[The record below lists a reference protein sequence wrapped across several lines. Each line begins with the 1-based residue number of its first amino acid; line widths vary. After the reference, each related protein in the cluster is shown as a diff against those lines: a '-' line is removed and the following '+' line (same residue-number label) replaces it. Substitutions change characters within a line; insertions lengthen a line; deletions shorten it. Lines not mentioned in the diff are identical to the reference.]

1 MFRTVLHQ
9 DSKFSVFFF
18 LSTSCPNVFGPSFW
32 HRLVQEI
39 GWEEHLFYILSE
51 KTFAQEHCAITKKE
65 EKKRFGR

>member
-9 DSKFSVFFF
+9 DSKFSGFFF